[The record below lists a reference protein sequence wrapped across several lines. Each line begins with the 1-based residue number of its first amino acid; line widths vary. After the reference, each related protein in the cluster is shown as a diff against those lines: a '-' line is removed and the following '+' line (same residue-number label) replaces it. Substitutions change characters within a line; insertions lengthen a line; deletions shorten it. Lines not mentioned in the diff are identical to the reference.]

1 MLYKK
6 IIRLS
11 LIIAALALF
20 FPPQNVFTQTGE
32 KPEEEVTSEQKIK
45 DFYLSNLKEDG
56 SKDWEVKGTEAV
68 IKDKFV
74 DIENMDAK
82 YYSDKNPVFIKSDK
96 AKLNKENMNADLK
109 DNVELKIP
117 NEDGTYITITCTGP
131 LEMRYNDGIAIFN
144 DNVIADTQN
153 EKLFAD
159 KTTVYFDVKDKT
171 KMKIVAEGHVKIVKD
186 ENVAFAD
193 KATYTGESKNVVL
206 VGHPRLIYFS
216 KKNEASGSK

>member
-1 MLYKK
+1 
-6 IIRLS
+6 
-11 LIIAALALF
+11 
-20 FPPQNVFTQTGE
+20 
-32 KPEEEVTSEQKIK
+32 
-45 DFYLSNLKEDG
+45 
-56 SKDWEVKGTEAV
+56 
-68 IKDKFV
+68 
-74 DIENMDAK
+74 
-82 YYSDKNPVFIKSDK
+82 
-96 AKLNKENMNADLK
+96 
-109 DNVELKIP
+109 
-117 NEDGTYITITCTGP
+117 
-131 LEMRYNDGIAIFN
+131 MRYNDGIAIFN

>member
-1 MLYKK
+1 M
-6 IIRLS
+6 RLF
-11 LIIAALALF
+11 LIITALIFSFLSQEVFAQVAEQPVAAEA
-20 FPPQNVFTQTGE
+20 P
-32 KPEEEVTSEQKIK
+32 SEQKIK

-74 DIENMDAK
+74 DINNMDAK
-82 YYSDKNPVFIKSDK
+82 YYSDKNPVYIKSDK
-96 AKLNKENMNADLK
+96 AKINKENMNADLK

-117 NEDGTYITITCTGP
+117 NKDGTYITITCTGP

-144 DNVIADTQN
+144 ENVTADTQDG
-153 EKLFAD
+153 KLFAD
-159 KTTVYFDVKDKT
+159 KTTIYFDAKDKT

-193 KATYTGESKNVVL
+193 KATYTGDIKKILLEGS
-206 VGHPRLIYFS
+206 PRLIYFS
-216 KKNEASGSK
+216 KKNETSGN

>member
-1 MLYKK
+1 MRLF
-6 IIRLS
+6 IIITA
-11 LIIAALALF
+11 LIFSFL
-20 FPPQNVFTQTGE
+20 PQMGFTQTDE
-32 KPEEEVTSEQKIK
+32 QPATEAPSEQKIK

-74 DIENMDAK
+74 DINNMNAK
-82 YYSDKNPVFIKSDK
+82 YYAENNPVYIKSDK
-96 AKLNKENMNADLK
+96 AKINKENMNADLK

-117 NEDGTYITITCTGP
+117 NKDGTYITITCTGP

-144 DNVIADTQN
+144 ENVNADTQDG
-153 EKLFAD
+153 KLFAD
-159 KTTVYFDVKDKT
+159 KATIYFDAKDNT

-193 KATYTGESKNVVL
+193 KATYTGNTKKVL
-206 VGHPRLIYFS
+206 LEGSPRLIYFS
-216 KKNEASGSK
+216 KKNETFGN

>member
-1 MLYKK
+1 M
-6 IIRLS
+6 RLFI
-11 LIIAALALF
+11 IIAALTFSFL
-20 FPPQNVFTQTGE
+20 PQRIFAQT
-32 KPEEEVTSEQKIK
+32 PEQPATEASSEQKIK

-56 SKDWEVKGTEAV
+56 SKDWEVKGKEAT

-82 YYSDKNPVFIKSDK
+82 YYSEKNPVYIKSDK

-117 NEDGTYITITCTGP
+117 NKDGTYITITCTGP

-144 DNVIADTQN
+144 ENVSADTQSG
-153 EKLFAD
+153 KLFAD
-159 KTTVYFDVKDKT
+159 KTTVYFDTKDKT
-171 KMKIVAEGHVKIVKD
+171 KMKIVAEGHVKIIKD

-193 KATYTGESKNVVL
+193 KATYTGDSKNVVL
-206 VGHPRLIYFS
+206 VGSPRLIYFS
-216 KKNEASGSK
+216 KKNETPGN

>member
-1 MLYKK
+1 MASKK
-6 IIRLS
+6 IMRL
-11 LIIAALALF
+11 LIIILALICSF
-20 FPPQNVFTQTGE
+20 LPQGIFAQTAE
-32 KPEEEVTSEQKIK
+32 PLATDAPSEQKIK

-56 SKDWEVKGTEAV
+56 SKDWEVKGKEAT

-74 DIENMDAK
+74 DIDNMDAK
-82 YYSDKNPVFIKSDK
+82 YYSDKNPVYIKSDK

-117 NEDGTYITITCTGP
+117 NKDGTYITITCTGP

-144 DNVIADTQN
+144 ENVSADTQSG
-153 EKLFAD
+153 KLFAD
-159 KTTVYFDVKDKT
+159 KTTVYFDTKDKT

-193 KATYTGESKNVVL
+193 KATYTGDSKNVVL
-206 VGHPRLIYFS
+206 LGNPRLIYFS
-216 KKNEASGSK
+216 KKNETPGN